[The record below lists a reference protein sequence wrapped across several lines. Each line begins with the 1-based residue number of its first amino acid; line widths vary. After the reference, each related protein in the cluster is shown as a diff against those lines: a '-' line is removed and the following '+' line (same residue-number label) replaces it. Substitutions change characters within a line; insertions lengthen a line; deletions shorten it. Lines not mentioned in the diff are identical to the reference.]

1 MCSRPKKLC
10 FQPMSLSTSLNQ
22 SSVVASALAR
32 GVSRGLRPGVL
43 LKKKHIEIRRG
54 NANVFGGEK
63 AAAAKIQTESKAFL
77 APSADLIAKAAPSD
91 KPVYLDY
98 QATTPCDPRVVQKML
113 PFFSEVFGN
122 AHSRTH
128 AYGWEAE
135 ARVEEARGHIATL
148 IGAQPRE
155 IIFTSGATESNN
167 LAIKGAAQ
175 YYGKH
180 RGKKHAITVQTEHKC
195 VLASHQWL
203 ETEMGWDVTY
213 LPVGKDGLVDPK
225 AVEAAIRDDTCH
237 VSVMLVN
244 NEIGVIQPIKEI
256 SDICR
261 RKGVLLHC
269 DAAQACG
276 KMPVDVNDLGVDLLS
291 LSAHKMYGP
300 KGIGAL
306 FVRSKPRCRL
316 MPQISGGGQERG
328 LRSGTLAVPLCVGMG
343 EAARLA
349 ALDMEQ
355 DRAKIKAL
363 AKRFIENITSRLE
376 GVELNGSATQRLESN
391 CNLSFA
397 CVEGESLLMAMK
409 NVAVSSG
416 SACTSASLE
425 PSYVLRAIGVNEEL
439 AHTSIRFGLGR
450 FTTEQ
455 EVDYVADAVV
465 EAVTKLRSLSPL
477 WEAQKEGSN
486 VKMVWT

>member
-1 MCSRPKKLC
+1 
-10 FQPMSLSTSLNQ
+10 MSLAVFAARAQSNRLLVTASSLVGCRQPAIFSQAKSQWGYKSQRFQST
-22 SSVVASALAR
+22 A
-32 GVSRGLRPGVL
+32 
-43 LKKKHIEIRRG
+43 
-54 NANVFGGEK
+54 VFGGDK
-63 AAAAKIQTESKAFL
+63 AAAATTVLLERRDGAPKAFL
-77 APSADLIAKAAPSD
+77 APSKELQELNQQ

-98 QATTPCDPRVVQKML
+98 QATTPVDPRVLEKMV
-113 PFFSEVFGN
+113 PFFSETFGN

-135 ARVEEARGHIATL
+135 SKVEEARAHIAAL
-148 IGAQPRE
+148 VGAERRE

-167 LAIKGAAQ
+167 LAIKGLAE

-203 ETEMGWDVTY
+203 ESELGWDVTY
-213 LPVGKDGLVDPK
+213 LPVDAQGIVNLEQLED
-225 AVEAAIRDDTCH
+225 AIREDTCH
-237 VSVMLVN
+237 VSVMMVN
-244 NEIGVIQPIKEI
+244 NEIGVIQPIQKI
-256 SDICR
+256 SQLCR
-261 RKGVLLHC
+261 RKGVFFHC

-276 KMPVDVNDLGVDLLS
+276 KIPVNVKELDLDLMS
-291 LSAHKMYGP
+291 ISGHKMYGP

-306 FVRSKPRCRL
+306 YVRSKPRVRL
-316 MPQISGGGQERG
+316 MPQMAGGGQERG
-328 LRSGTLAVPLCVGMG
+328 LRSGTLPVPLCVGMG
-343 EAARLA
+343 EAARICGIEML
-349 ALDMEQ
+349 EE
-355 DRAKIKAL
+355 R
-363 AKRFIENITSRLE
+363 KRIAQLSERFVQSITSRLE
-376 GVELNGSATQRLESN
+376 GVALNGSPEHRFEGN

-450 FTTEQ
+450 FTTES
-455 EVDYVADAVV
+455 EVDFVADAVV
-465 EAVTKLRSLSPL
+465 EAVNKLRSLSPL
-477 WEAQKEGSN
+477 WEAHQEGN
-486 VKMVWT
+486 DKVKMVWT